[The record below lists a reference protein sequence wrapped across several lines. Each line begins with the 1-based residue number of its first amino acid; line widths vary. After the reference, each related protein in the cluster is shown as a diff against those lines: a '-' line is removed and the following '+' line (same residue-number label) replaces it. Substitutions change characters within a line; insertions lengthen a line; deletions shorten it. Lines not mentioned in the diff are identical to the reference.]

1 MKSVIGR
8 MLRSLMAD
16 LIPVTILISVTA
28 AAVRASASDRQP
40 GDALDYSHLRM
51 TFNEPFDS
59 LDVSPWGPGTRWIA
73 HTPWAGDFGGA
84 AFADP
89 KGDVPFKII
98 NGELLIEASRG
109 PGGKWR
115 SGLLSSAD
123 QKGNGFA
130 QQYGYFEMRARLPT
144 GPAVWPAFWLIGKD
158 RSNYTAEI
166 DVMEFYGDNPDFY
179 ETVIHTWH
187 KDGRHD
193 SQFSRIPVFPRRDP
207 AAYHTYGVKIDAEY
221 IRIYFDRAMVWRTP
235 TPPEHRQPMF
245 MLLNLAFV
253 DKDAKDRAEDPSVM
267 TVDYVRAFAFD

>member
-1 MKSVIGR
+1 
-8 MLRSLMAD
+8 MAD
-16 LIPVTILISVTA
+16 LVPVTILILVTA
-28 AAVRASASDRQP
+28 AAVRASASDRLP
-40 GDALDYSHLRM
+40 GDALDYSRLRM
-51 TFNEPFDS
+51 TFNEPFDT

-84 AFADP
+84 AFTDP
-89 KGDVPFKII
+89 KGEVPFKTI

-109 PGGKWR
+109 SDGKWR

-123 QKGNGFA
+123 QKGNGFT

-144 GPAVWPAFWLIGKD
+144 GAAVWPAFWLIGQDQSKH
-158 RSNYTAEI
+158 TAEI
-166 DVMEFYGDNPDFY
+166 DVMEFYGDNPNFY
-179 ETVIHTWH
+179 ETVVHTWY

-193 SQFSRIPVFPRRDP
+193 SKFSRIPVFPHRDP

-235 TPPEHRQPMF
+235 TPSEHRQPMF

-253 DKDAKDRAEDPSVM
+253 DKNTKDRAEDPSVM